1 MNIKLPRYSGK
12 DYLVLAIFLGPLTL
26 AVNSLI
32 FGGRYFTEPAIFI
45 PATLITALL
54 FCFEF
59 SLCNA
64 IALFLKRRMPDER
77 DTPRRLFLMILV
89 FVGLS
94 GVVQLT
100 LFNGYELFPTF
111 NYSFNENGFIWA
123 YGSMAIIHIFLTLL
137 LEGMN
142 RYNTWRDNLVETE
155 QMKKTFT
162 QSQLLGLK
170 SQVNPH
176 FLFNSLNTL
185 SSLIAEDEKEAEKFL
200 NEMSKVYRYMLGVDE
215 DQLVTLQTEL
225 RFIESYKYLLNKR
238 YGQSLQVAVDIN
250 PSDEQK
256 LVPPLSLQV
265 LIENAFTQNS
275 MSRDN
280 PLRISIKSDGN
291 SCLSVCNN
299 LRPKTVCESI
309 DLESGLDNLVAKY
322 RLLNALHVQI
332 RDEQQE
338 RSITLP
344 LIEKGGH
351 A

>member
-1 MNIKLPRYSGK
+1 MNKLPQYSGK
-12 DYLVLAIFLGPLTL
+12 DYLVLGIVLGPVTL
-26 AVNSLI
+26 AVNSFI
-32 FGGRYFTEPAIFI
+32 FGSRYFSDGAIFM

-54 FCFEF
+54 FCFQF
-59 SLCNA
+59 TLCGA
-64 IALFLKRRMPDER
+64 IAMMLKRRMPDER
-77 DTPRRLFLMILV
+77 ETPRRLFLMITT

-94 GVVQLT
+94 GVVLLT

-111 NYSFNENGFIWA
+111 HYRFNESGFIWA
-123 YGSMAIIHIFLTLL
+123 YGSMAILNIFLTLL
-137 LEGMN
+137 MEGIS

-225 RFIESYKYLLNKR
+225 RFIESYKYLLSKR
-238 YGQSLQVAVDIN
+238 YGQSLQVSFDID
-250 PSDEQK
+250 PADEQK

-265 LIENAFTQNS
+265 LIENAFTQNI
-275 MSRDN
+275 MSKDC
-280 PLRISIKSDGN
+280 PLRISIKSDGRN
-291 SCLSVCNN
+291 CLSVCNN
-299 LRPKTVCESI
+299 RRPKTVCESI

-322 RLLNALHVQI
+322 QLLNALHVEI
-332 RDEQQE
+332 RDEVQE

-344 LIEKGGH
+344 LIEKGGY